1 MFVWTTMNGPTMFRH
16 LIILIICLYV
26 AMPSW
31 TATYYV
37 DKAGSDADSCANAAT
52 TFSEGGS

>member
-1 MFVWTTMNGPTMFRH
+1 MNGPTMFRH